1 MPKSDVLRMRVTPQ
15 EKEAFEEAARIAGA
29 SFSTWARVQLRR
41 AAIREFEDAGRRV
54 DFQPQKEVPHGGR
67 DRV

>member
-1 MPKSDVLRMRVTPQ
+1 MAKSDVLRMRVSRQ

-29 SFSTWARVQLRR
+29 SFSTWARMQLRR
-41 AAIREFEDAGRRV
+41 AAIREFEDAGLRV
-54 DFQPQKEVPHGGR
+54 DFEPRKEVSHGGR